1 MGGKFKEPSF
11 KEEVIQKAMY
21 KIEEDKK
28 TGNAVV
34 KVPQPS
40 TLNPQPSTLIM
51 NYWRWRLAGRER
63 QLAQTPNLL
72 LSVVKLC
79 KLRT

>member
-40 TLNPQPSTLIM
+40 TLNPQPSTL
-51 NYWRWRLAGRER
+51 NPQA
-63 QLAQTPNLL
+63 QNPKFQTPNLL